1 MTDTS
6 VFSVK
11 SWPQLRAFLYV
22 VAPLVIAATV
32 PTHTVEWVGLAVAV
46 LAPALA
52 AVNSVD
58 GFRTWFYGVLTAGQ
72 TVLLG
77 FNVLTDQQVTPWLS
91 VVTAVVGG
99 GVAAAN
105 VHAAP

>member
-11 SWPQLRAFLYV
+11 SFAQLRAFLYV
-22 VAPLVIAATV
+22 VAPLIIAATV
-32 PTHTVEWVGLAVAV
+32 VTHTDAWIGLALAV

-52 AVNSVD
+52 TVKSVN
-58 GFRTWFYGVLTAGQ
+58 GFRTWFYGVLTASQ
-72 TVLLG
+72 TVLLA
-77 FNVLTDQQVTPWLS
+77 FNVFTEQQITPWLS
-91 VVTAVVGG
+91 VIGAVIGG

-105 VHAAP
+105 VHAE